1 MKSLFYVIIIV
12 TCILT
17 ACHPQSTIDN
27 TLLHAESIMEDYP
40 DSAITILDTISRYGL
55 TQENN
60 KALYALLLTQARH
73 KNYIDE
79 INDSLINMA
88 VEYYENNNDDLHL
101 MKAYYYQSNIQ
112 YNQQNY
118 HKAIIGATLSNEIA
132 KKINDNYWI
141 AKSAEQMADIFYATY
156 NPVEAIPHRKEAIL
170 FYKKSNKELNYQYS
184 IFDLAVDYS
193 NNFDNIKAKSIID
206 SISKYITDSLL
217 QAKCIAFTIHNS
229 MDMKNYDSI
238 DNKIELLKNYK
249 NVYDLTSIDYA
260 YLSNYKLYQ
269 CDYNEAK
276 NLLDT
281 ALIKAASPND
291 KIFAYIEYIKYLKLN
306 DNYKESLLLTDRL
319 LNYQNKSIE
328 KNMRQSVISEQRNHY
343 NQQAIKSS
351 IHEEKMR
358 LIMIFLI
365 IFSLLF
371 ITSLFIFIKF
381 KLKLKDNEI
390 EQKISYINNL
400 IARIDNNNVEKDII
414 LSKLSM
420 QCSHSEELQNL
431 ITSLLK
437 EHFTTLNMLCD
448 EYYEKGNSEKTR
460 ILIINQID
468 KEIRNISSNK
478 NIHKIEELVNKCMN
492 NIITKIRQQIPSI
505 DDDDIIFLTLIYAGF
520 SPRAICLFTNI
531 KIKTVYTKKYRI
543 KEKIISS
550 NAQDKDLFILN
561 LQ

>member
-1 MKSLFYVIIIV
+1 M
-12 TCILT
+12 
-17 ACHPQSTIDN
+17 
-27 TLLHAESIMEDYP
+27 
-40 DSAITILDTISRYGL
+40 
-55 TQENN
+55 
-60 KALYALLLTQARH
+60 
-73 KNYIDE
+73 
-79 INDSLINMA
+79 
-88 VEYYENNNDDLHL
+88 
-101 MKAYYYQSNIQ
+101 
-112 YNQQNY
+112 
-118 HKAIIGATLSNEIA
+118 
-132 KKINDNYWI
+132 
-141 AKSAEQMADIFYATY
+141 
-156 NPVEAIPHRKEAIL
+156 
-170 FYKKSNKELNYQYS
+170 
-184 IFDLAVDYS
+184 
-193 NNFDNIKAKSIID
+193 
-206 SISKYITDSLL
+206 
-217 QAKCIAFTIHNS
+217 
-229 MDMKNYDSI
+229 
-238 DNKIELLKNYK
+238 
-249 NVYDLTSIDYA
+249 
-260 YLSNYKLYQ
+260 
-269 CDYNEAK
+269 
-276 NLLDT
+276 
-281 ALIKAASPND
+281 
-291 KIFAYIEYIKYLKLN
+291 IEYIKYLKLN

-400 IARIDNNNVEKDII
+400 IARIDNNNAEKDII

-478 NIHKIEELVNKCMN
+478 NIYKIEELVNKCMN

-505 DDDDIIFLTLIYAGF
+505 DDDDIRFLTLIYAGF

-543 KEKIISS
+543 KEKIVSS